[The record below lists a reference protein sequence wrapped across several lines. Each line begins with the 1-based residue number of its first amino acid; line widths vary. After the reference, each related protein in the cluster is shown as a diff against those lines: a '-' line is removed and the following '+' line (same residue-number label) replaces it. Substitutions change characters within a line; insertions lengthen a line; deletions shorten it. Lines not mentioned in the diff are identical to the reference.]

1 MIKLKKQFSDFYD
14 NIKISTEANDMIKK
28 REILQKDFE
37 DYFPGI
43 CKDHD
48 ITVNKSDMEF
58 FDQGSYR
65 LNTTI
70 KNKDGSVDRDVAV
83 TFPLDINE
91 NDDPRKLKK
100 YGREA
105 LLINNVREPKIK
117 EPCITVS
124 YIKKADEYLH
134 IDFPMYA
141 KHNGKLYLARGK
153 ENSDEYKWEEADPK
167 GLNSYFD
174 NYLVG
179 NDQLRRIVRY
189 IKKWKQEKYSNSDSK
204 NSIPPSIGLTLLAC
218 TNFVSCTSSEGDDD
232 LQSLYKTIKNIVNAF
247 SLTYDGDELV
257 KAEIICDLPVEPKSD
272 IFYKLKNSDA
282 HGVKFYNRLKKA
294 CDNLEN
300 ANNLD
305 SEYDAATYVQK
316 VLGDEF
322 ELPEKKSA
330 AAATVNK
337 REHGFG

>member
-1 MIKLKKQFSDFYD
+1 MIKLKKQFNDFYD
-14 NIKISTEANDMIKK
+14 SIKISTEANDMIKK
-28 REILQKDFE
+28 RETLQKDFE

-91 NDDPRKLKK
+91 HDDPRKLKK

-124 YIKKADEYLH
+124 YIKKEDEYLH

-141 KHNGKLYLARGK
+141 KHNEKLYLARGK

-189 IKKWKQEKYSNSDSK
+189 IKKWKQEKYNSSDSK

-247 SLTYDGDELV
+247 SLTYEGDELV
-257 KAEIICDLPVEPKSD
+257 KAEIVCNLPVIPYSD
-272 IFYKLKNSDA
+272 IFYKMKNSDD